1 MPDQDQTLSDEE
13 KNSYQFLMKA
23 VRDGQVALISC
34 AGELDPSKRYA
45 VICAV
50 CIRINPENNETEIS
64 FTPLARM
71 LSSTETEWIRPAID
85 SELNQTP
92 EMLLSI
98 CTCCGQPGGV
108 CPRCANTHS
117 SSISDAHGPCCER
130 CREKEEE
137 R

>member
-71 LSSTETEWIRPAID
+71 LSSTETEWIQPAID

-92 EMLLSI
+92 EMLL
-98 CTCCGQPGGV
+98 
-108 CPRCANTHS
+108 
-117 SSISDAHGPCCER
+117 
-130 CREKEEE
+130 
-137 R
+137 